1 MFLFKKTQ
9 NDTFDMGNSDVWSA
23 KQQLLI
29 VLHFHIKNYVTPS
42 DTITK

>member
-1 MFLFKKTQ
+1 MFLFKNTQ

-29 VLHFHIKNYVTPS
+29 VLHLHIKNYVTPS